1 MKRRDFL
8 CKSAYALGA
17 ATIATGFQRFGMM
30 NALAMRRAPT
40 DYKAL
45 VCIFLN
51 GGNDCNNTIIPLAT
65 TEYNNYFTARDAAGL
80 AIPSASLLPVT
91 VPSMSNAQFGL
102 HPNLTPL
109 QTLYNQMHLAVIA
122 NTGPLVFPMNRTQY
136 LNNTVPKPYQLFS
149 HSDQITQWQTSVAN
163 TRSQTG
169 WGGRLSDRTQ
179 SFNGGSSFP
188 MVTSIAGSNVFNF
201 GMNTRPLA
209 IASASTPLNQVLV
222 LNGFGG
228 AADEVA
234 RKSSMA
240 FLRTIDRQNTLVD
253 TASDGTQQAIDISA
267 AFSSDPTLTTVFPN
281 TTLGNQLK
289 QVAKVIKLNQTAP
302 ALGLERQI
310 FFCQLGGFDTHGDQ
324 IASQGSLFTQLGV
337 AMKAF
342 YDATVELGS
351 ESRVTTFT
359 LSDFGRT
366 LEPSGS
372 GVEVG
377 SDHGW
382 GTHMFVMGGAVR
394 GGDFYGVVGP
404 NGTVFPTLTLG
415 SINDSGTRGR
425 WIPTTSVEQYGAT
438 LANWYGLAP
447 ADLPI
452 VFPLV
457 GNFGT
462 TNLGFM
468 L

>member
-1 MKRRDFL
+1 
-8 CKSAYALGA
+8 
-17 ATIATGFQRFGMM
+17 
-30 NALAMRRAPT
+30 
-40 DYKAL
+40 
-45 VCIFLN
+45 
-51 GGNDCNNTIIPLAT
+51 
-65 TEYNNYFTARDAAGL
+65 
-80 AIPSASLLPVT
+80 
-91 VPSMSNAQFGL
+91 
-102 HPNLTPL
+102 
-109 QTLYNQMHLAVIA
+109 
-122 NTGPLVFPMNRTQY
+122 
-136 LNNTVPKPYQLFS
+136 
-149 HSDQITQWQTSVAN
+149 
-163 TRSQTG
+163 
-169 WGGRLSDRTQ
+169 
-179 SFNGGSSFP
+179 
-188 MVTSIAGSNVFNF
+188 MVTSIAGSKVFNF
-201 GMNTRPLA
+201 GMSTRPLA

-222 LNGFGG
+222 LNGFGS

-234 RKSSMA
+234 RRNSMT

-253 TASDGTQQAIDISA
+253 TASGGTQQAIDISA
-267 AFSSDPTLTTVFPN
+267 AFSTDPALTTVFPN
-281 TTLGNQLK
+281 TSIGNQLK

-310 FFCQLGGFDTHGDQ
+310 FYCQLGGFDTHGDQ
-324 IASQGSLFTQLGV
+324 PVNQGNLFTQLGA

-351 ESRVTTFT
+351 ESKVTTFT

-372 GVEVG
+372 GTGVG

-382 GTHMFVMGGAVR
+382 GTHMFVMGGAVD

-415 SINDSGTRGR
+415 SINDSGNRGR

-438 LANWYGLAP
+438 LASWYGLNSL
-447 ADLPI
+447 DLPI

-457 GNFGT
+457 NNFST